1 MGNKTIDEIH
11 GDIISLKRT
20 YSKNLID
27 LLDFMLNER
36 EFIPNILNQSYIDNL
51 YQDLEVN
58 FPDF

>member
-1 MGNKTIDEIH
+1 MGNNTIDEIH

-51 YQDLEVN
+51 Y
-58 FPDF
+58 